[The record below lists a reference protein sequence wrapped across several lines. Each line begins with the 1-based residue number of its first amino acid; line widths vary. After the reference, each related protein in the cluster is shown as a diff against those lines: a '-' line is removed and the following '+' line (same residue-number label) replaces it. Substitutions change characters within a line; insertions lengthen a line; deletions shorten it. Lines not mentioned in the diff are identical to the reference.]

1 MSLKVGDRV
10 KVVDTGKLFSRCEGF
25 LHTCNVGKDVI
36 NKWSNGH
43 EAKVNEEYN
52 IIAIKPHEDNR
63 YGLIAVIENEKGVFV
78 INVNGLEK
86 VVVSDTKKIGNF
98 KIKCIKDYDE
108 KYIKDKIYNF
118 VDGFTTWDDGKES
131 YYYCDYS
138 DFVDGNR
145 MLSDYFE
152 EYIDE
157 VQPDSLTSQVT
168 EIKEFDEDIVFEFSD
183 CFTSYD
189 YIRAKQKKPLTRVES
204 ATTKTVQEVKE
215 TKEVTK
221 NSKIKERKEE
231 NIMKNNLVAIFGET
245 VGKITDGMVAITFSG
260 QVAIKRNEDEYVRFN
275 AETNTIENQMDFV
288 MKEAEDFLFL
298 LPVAEVQNGDV
309 IKKNN
314 TYYQVVGTGKQNGL
328 SVVNIKSGTKKTLI
342 RETNI
347 MGFNF
352 YFKVVNLFGDMGS
365 VATSGMNP
373 MLLPMLLS
381 DNEEDEGML
390 IPMLLCGGLSSFS
403 GQQSQGAGIFGGMNP
418 MMMALAMGDKKSGKG
433 SGMNMKSI
441 MMMSAL
447 GGQQT
452 QGAGMNPM
460 MMALAMGDG
469 KMDAKTLMMMSL
481 FGQQQA
487 PVAVTKIAPVV
498 NNVPVATTAVVTV
511 PPVE

>member
-1 MSLKVGDRV
+1 MSKENTTDFTW
-10 KVVDTGKLFSRCEGF
+10 KEFTSE
-25 LHTCNVGKDVI
+25 T
-36 NKWSNGH
+36 NKGH
-43 EAKVNEEYN
+43 MAVHCKTEKEAITFCSQMHGRNMKW
-52 IIAIKPHEDNR
+52 I
-63 YGLIAVIENEKGVFV
+63 
-78 INVNGLEK
+78 
-86 VVVSDTKKIGNF
+86 
-98 KIKCIKDYDE
+98 DE
-108 KYIKDKIYNF
+108 QNYLDC
-118 VDGFTTWDDGKES
+118 TEWTS
-131 YYYCDYS
+131 Y
-138 DFVDGNR
+138 R
-145 MLSDYFE
+145 SDYGI
-152 EYIDE
+152 YYTNDGRY
-157 VQPDSLTSQVT
+157 VT
-168 EIKEFDEDIVFEFSD
+168 RNYYLDKEDIVFEFSD
-183 CFTSYD
+183 CFTGCD
-189 YIRAKQKKPLTRVES
+189 YIRAKQKKPLARVES

-221 NSKIKERKEE
+221 NLKIKERKEE
-231 NIMKNNLVAIFGET
+231 NIMKNNLAAIFGET

-314 TYYQVVGTGKQNGL
+314 TYYQVVGVGKQNGL

-381 DNEEDEGML
+381 DNGEDESIL
-390 IPMLLCGGLSSFS
+390 LPMLLCGGL
-403 GQQSQGAGIFGGMNP
+403 
-418 MMMALAMGDKKSGKG
+418 G
-433 SGMNMKSI
+433 S
-441 MMMSAL
+441 L
-447 GGQQT
+447 GGQQP

-460 MMALAMGDG
+460 MMALLMGDG

-487 PVAVTKIAPVV
+487 PVVPTQITPVI
-498 NNVPVATTAVVTV
+498 NNTQAASTTVVTV